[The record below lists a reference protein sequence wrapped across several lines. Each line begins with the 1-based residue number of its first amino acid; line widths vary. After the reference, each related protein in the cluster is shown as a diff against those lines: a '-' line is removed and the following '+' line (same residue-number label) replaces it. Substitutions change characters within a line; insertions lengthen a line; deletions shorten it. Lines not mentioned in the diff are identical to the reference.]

1 MKKEL
6 SEKIAFALGA
16 LCVLA
21 LIIAPNSILVMVLW
35 NWLMPAIFGI
45 KTITYFQAMGITWL
59 AQILFKPSNSNK
71 NS

>member
-6 SEKIAFALGA
+6 SEKIVLLMGAFCLGGLIVCLNA
-16 LCVLA
+16 VL
-21 LIIAPNSILVMVLW
+21 VTFLW

-45 KTITYFQAMGITWL
+45 KTITYLQAIGITWL
-59 AQILFKPSNSNK
+59 AQILFESSNSNK